1 MLLSNNSDTFTFIP
15 TPLSTLMEREREWK
29 WIKIILRCFYKKKKI
44 HHIKQTTKRMILISL
59 KMITLFSQRGSKWIG
74 PPRPIEQDLIDKY
87 IAKARVKVNIHM
99 WR

>member
-1 MLLSNNSDTFTFIP
+1 VEMDKNN
-15 TPLSTLMEREREWK
+15 
-29 WIKIILRCFYKKKKI
+29 IKVFLQEKKK

-87 IAKARVKVNIHM
+87 IAKARVKVNIDM